1 MLKPR
6 QESIFTPPMPT
17 IHLTTT
23 IKAPI
28 DICFDLSRSIDLHK
42 ISTAHTNEEA
52 IAGTTTGL
60 INLGETVTWR
70 AKHFGVYQTLTSK
83 ITAMQRPTYFVDEMV
98 QGAFKS
104 FKHEHHF
111 QETAGI
117 TTMMDTFVYASPLGL
132 VGKLADTLF
141 LEQYMTQLLAKRNEV
156 VKEFAENGRWK
167 EVLGIN
173 LT

>member
-1 MLKPR
+1 
-6 QESIFTPPMPT
+6 MPT
-17 IHLTTT
+17 ILLTTT
-23 IKAPI
+23 INAPA

-52 IAGTTTGL
+52 IAGTTSGL
-60 INLGETVTWR
+60 INLGESVTWR

-104 FKHEHHF
+104 FWHEHRF
-111 QETAGI
+111 QEADGI
-117 TTMMDTFVYASPLGL
+117 TTMTDTFTYTSPLGPL
-132 VGKLADTLF
+132 GKLADVLF
-141 LEQYMTQLLAKRNEV
+141 LEKYMTQLLAKRNAV

-167 EVLGIN
+167 EVLEF
-173 LT
+173 